1 MDDFICIP
9 LVDDCF
15 PFQTLK
21 FVSAHFYTA
30 PSPPPPFFKEM
41 NRHSTDILRDSPG
54 FSGILFTMICGWELR
69 VTVWS
74 PELNPMNYLQW
85 QEVVRRRSLIPSP
98 RPAWFTPSRGRAARV
113 NYRRAAA
120 PGPGAPRASTRNGS
134 GADAATTSNTDTSS
148 CSLSSFPFTSSHE
161 SIQFDNIYLYF

>member
-1 MDDFICIP
+1 MIVSLFKHWNS
-9 LVDDCF
+9 
-15 PFQTLK
+15 FQLISTQ
-21 FVSAHFYTA
+21 
-30 PSPPPPFFKEM
+30 PPPPPPFFLKKWIDIPQTF
-41 NRHSTDILRDSPG
+41 SGILRDSPG